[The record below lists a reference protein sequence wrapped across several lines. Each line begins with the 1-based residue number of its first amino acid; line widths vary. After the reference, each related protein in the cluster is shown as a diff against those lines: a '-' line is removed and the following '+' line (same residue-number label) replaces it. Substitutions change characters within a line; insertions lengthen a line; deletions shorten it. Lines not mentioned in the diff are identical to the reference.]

1 MDSSPV
7 QNEVPSVPLSQ
18 NNSTN
23 SPLKPIGQTFIEHGV
38 NHTNP
43 IYAIDTNRDQIP
55 IIDIQ
60 EINNG
65 SINQTIVFNASGSI
79 DPDGAI
85 ISYAWDFGDGT
96 TGTGKTSNH
105 SYTEPGVYQVN
116 LTVTDN
122 TEKTSTKTFQVTI
135 GAYTKATAKSQ
146 SSSFSYASIALLFIV
161 CAIGIG
167 MMIYLRR
174 NPQESLSG
182 KSLVDHMK
190 KIEHSIEEEVDLLLF
205 QKFNK

>member
-7 QNEVPSVPLSQ
+7 ENESPSVPLSQ
-18 NNSTN
+18 NNSPN
-23 SPLKPIGQTFIEHGV
+23 PPLKPIGQTFIEQGV

-43 IYAIDTNRDQIP
+43 IYAIDTNSDQIP

-65 SINQTIVFNASGSI
+65 SINQTIVFNASSSI

-105 SYTEPGVYQVN
+105 SYTEPRVYQVN

-135 GAYTKATAKSQ
+135 GAYTKATANSK
-146 SSSFSYASIALLFIV
+146 SSSFSYASNVLLFIV
-161 CAIGIG
+161 CAISIG

-182 KSLVDHMK
+182 KSIIEHMK